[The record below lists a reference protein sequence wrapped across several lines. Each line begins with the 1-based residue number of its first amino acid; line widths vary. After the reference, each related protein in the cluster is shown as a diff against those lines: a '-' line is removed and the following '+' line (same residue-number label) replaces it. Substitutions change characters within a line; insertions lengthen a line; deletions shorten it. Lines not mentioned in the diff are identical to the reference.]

1 MGTWKSGY
9 VTVSPN
15 EVIESKTLPLQT
27 SAQKAELVALMR
39 VSQLGKY
46 KKLNIFTDSK
56 YESGNKISQWIKFLN
71 MNSMCYIIMLPFGKR
86 KNGGIL
92 TAKNFPIKHK
102 DLILALLEAVQ
113 LPTQVAVIHCWGH
126 QREESLWAK
135 GTAKLI
141 KRQNR

>member
-1 MGTWKSGY
+1 MGTLKSGY

-56 YESGNKISQWIKFLN
+56 YESGNKISQ
-71 MNSMCYIIMLPFGKR
+71 
-86 KNGGIL
+86 
-92 TAKNFPIKHK
+92 
-102 DLILALLEAVQ
+102 
-113 LPTQVAVIHCWGH
+113 
-126 QREESLWAK
+126 
-135 GTAKLI
+135 
-141 KRQNR
+141 